1 MQEFEDGFVGEM
13 VGEEGAEEDVGGAV
27 EFCGEDVCGDP
38 GDGGGGEVLLAVAL
52 AGEAGGVGIDVYAG
66 EAEGDA
72 ALCGPAGDVTEGV
85 AVAAGGVDDVKR
97 LVCDAGVLQDAG
109 EEVERWLVAACP
121 AIEAGE
127 AEGGGAVGGIGA
139 GFVHSLAE
147 GELAVGEI
155 GCGCRWLRGLV
166 RPWWSG
172 CAGFCVDF
180 GV

>member
-1 MQEFEDGFVGEM
+1 VQEFEDGFVGEM

-38 GDGGGGEVLLAVAL
+38 GNGGGGEVLVAVAL
-52 AGEAGGVGIDVYAG
+52 AGEAGGVGVDVYAG

-72 ALCGPAGDVTEGV
+72 ALGGPAVDVAEGV
-85 AVAAGGVDDVKR
+85 AVAAGGVDDVER
-97 LVCDAGVLQDAG
+97 LVGDAGVFEDAG